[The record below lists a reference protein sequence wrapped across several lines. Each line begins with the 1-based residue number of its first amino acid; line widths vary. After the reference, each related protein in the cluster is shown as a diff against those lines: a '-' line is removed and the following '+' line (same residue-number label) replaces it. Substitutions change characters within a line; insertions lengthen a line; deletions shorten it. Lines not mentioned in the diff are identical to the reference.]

1 MEICMGTCKHMKTV
15 ENIAK
20 DINRQYSIQLDYEY
34 IERIKR
40 LICGS
45 VCNGVCDPKNILP
58 IPPIQSHRWRRAY
71 VYYRIYPGKSG
82 EGKRTPGKYG

>member
-1 MEICMGTCKHMKTV
+1 MGTCKHMKTV

-20 DINRQYSIQLDYEY
+20 DINRQYNIQLDYEY

-45 VCNGVCDPKNILP
+45 VCNGVCDSKNIVQRITNEP
-58 IPPIQSHRWRRAY
+58 VIRATL
-71 VYYRIYPGKSG
+71 VSW
-82 EGKRTPGKYG
+82 ETES